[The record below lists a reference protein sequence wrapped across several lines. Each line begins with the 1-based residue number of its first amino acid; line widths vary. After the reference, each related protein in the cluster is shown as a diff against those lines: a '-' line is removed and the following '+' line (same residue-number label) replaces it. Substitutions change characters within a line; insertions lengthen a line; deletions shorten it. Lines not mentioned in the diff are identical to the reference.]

1 MSKMGSTIAITA
13 GSVGALALAYL
24 ATAAAKGASLR
35 EMPPLSWISP
45 PPPPK
50 EPAVETAPPTHAAA
64 VPVAPA
70 HPTPAQPPM
79 TAGILSAFAMPSPF
93 DADELRGLQT
103 KLEERLASLAAESAN
118 QERRTRELD
127 DWQRALEARAIEIA
141 ALRESIAAQASAASP
156 GAAAVQAQPSAADT
170 PQSWRALAPLFEE
183 GDAADLAARLV
194 DFAPED
200 AANILRGLEPERAA
214 AILNALP
221 KDKYKPFLDAWRRAG
236 G

>member
-1 MSKMGSTIAITA
+1 MSKMGSTIAIAA
-13 GSVGALALAYL
+13 GCVGALALAYL
-24 ATAAAKGASLR
+24 ATAVAQGASLR

-50 EPAVETAPPTHAAA
+50 EPAVETAPATNAA
-64 VPVAPA
+64 VAPPAPA
-70 HPTPAQPPM
+70 HPAPAQPPM
-79 TAGILSAFAMPSPF
+79 TAGVLSAFVLPSPF
-93 DADELRGLQT
+93 DTDELRDLQT
-103 KLEERLASLAAESAN
+103 KLEEKLASLAAESAH
-118 QERRTRELD
+118 QERRARELD
-127 DWQRALEARAIEIA
+127 DWQRALEARALEIA
-141 ALRESIAAQASAASP
+141 ALRESIAAPAGAATPDAAAAQAQAS
-156 GAAAVQAQPSAADT
+156 VADT
-170 PQSWRALAPLFEE
+170 PESWRALAPLFEE

-194 DFAPED
+194 DFPPED